1 MKGNIT
7 KEYFYIGDY
16 YGFTREDTGIDPET
30 GLQTYSY
37 DYFYSR
43 KIKMNLSINLLGE
56 LIILSP
62 EKMQLNGKIKN
73 ILDASKEEIYENG
86 EWTIYQTAPLL
97 GPLGLKEG
105 YQYKAR
111 LTAGDI

>member
-1 MKGNIT
+1 MKGNVT
-7 KEYFYIGDY
+7 KEYYYLGDY
-16 YGFTREDTGIDPET
+16 YGFTREQTGVDEDNLPIYEYT
-30 GLQTYSY
+30 
-37 DYFYSR
+37 YFYSR
-43 KIKMNLSINLLGE
+43 KVKMNLSINLLGE
-56 LIILSP
+56 LIVISP

-73 ILDASKEEIYENG
+73 ILDAAGEEIYEGG

>member
-1 MKGNIT
+1 MKGNVT

-16 YGFTREDTGIDPET
+16 YGFTREDLGTDPDT
-30 GLQTYSY
+30 GLPIYNY
-37 DYFYSR
+37 NYFYSR
-43 KIKMNLSINLLGE
+43 KVKMNLSINLLGE
-56 LIILSP
+56 LVIISP

-73 ILDASKEEIYENG
+73 ILDAAQAEIYEGG